1 MPLDKLLVT
10 IIDIWAIGFV
20 YWFFLMKEDKPV
32 QVTDSIDILVDGGY
46 SPSTIVVKKGQ
57 RIKLNFLRK
66 DPSSCLEEVVLGEFK
81 TRKYLPL
88 HKRVTIEIK
97 PQEEGEFP
105 FACGM
110 NMYHGKIIIK

>member
-1 MPLDKLLVT
+1 MPIDKLLIT
-10 IIDIWAIGFV
+10 IIDILAIGFV
-20 YWFFLMKEDKPV
+20 YWFFLMKRDKQV
-32 QVTDSIDILVDGGY
+32 QVVDSVDIIVDGGY

-57 RIKLNFLRK
+57 TIKLNFFRK
-66 DPSSCLEEVVLGEFK
+66 DPSTCLEEVVLGEFK
-81 TRKYLPL
+81 TRKFLPL
-88 HKRVTIEIK
+88 NKKVTVEIK